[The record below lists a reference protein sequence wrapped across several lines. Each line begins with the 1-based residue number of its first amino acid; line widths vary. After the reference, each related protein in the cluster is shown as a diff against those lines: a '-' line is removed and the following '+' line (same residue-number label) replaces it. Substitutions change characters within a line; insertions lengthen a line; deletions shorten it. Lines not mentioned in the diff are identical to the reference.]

1 MVFWFGIVPVVLAIH
16 KYAQLEQRAL
26 SSPLSY
32 WAMTGT
38 VAAAAFAARLVSNT
52 GANRSEPGIRFEE
65 SASDELIGLGLN
77 G

>member
-1 MVFWFGIVPVVLAIH
+1 MVFWFGIFPVVLAIH

-26 SSPLSY
+26 ASPSCY
-32 WAMTGT
+32 WAMAGSL
-38 VAAAAFAARLVSNT
+38 AAAALVARMVTDST
-52 GANRSEPGIRFEE
+52 ANRSAPDVQFEE